1 VVAVAVAVQAEELRL
16 EDRQREGESHEG
28 LPKRCH
34 RSGLDLARQVYC
46 LASS

>member
-1 VVAVAVAVQAEELRL
+1 VVAVAEVQAEELRL

-34 RSGLDLARQVYC
+34 RSGLDLARHVYC
-46 LASS
+46 LASP